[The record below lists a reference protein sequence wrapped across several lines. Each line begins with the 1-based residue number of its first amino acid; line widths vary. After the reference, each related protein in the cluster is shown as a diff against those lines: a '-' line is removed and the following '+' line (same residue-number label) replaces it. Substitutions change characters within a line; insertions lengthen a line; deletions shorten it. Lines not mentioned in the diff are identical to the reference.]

1 MKRNMR
7 RKSVS
12 SKETKGVG
20 GEAVEIGHNFAWNL
34 VVRKLDYRTRL
45 RIAQQNQY
53 LAEVVEIN
61 AIHELKKYRRHLQ
74 DDKYL

>member
-34 VVRKLDYRTRL
+34 VVRRLDFRTQMK
-45 RIAQQNQY
+45 IAQQNRY
-53 LAEVVEIN
+53 LAEVVDIN
-61 AIHELKKYRRHLQ
+61 ATYDLQKYRRRLQ
-74 DDKYL
+74 ADKYL